1 MEDILIYWYVL
12 SPYLGSYW
20 LYISRRSEN
29 MEKLLFISDV
39 SRILL
44 SLNSAFFLYPYMYW
58 NLWIC
63 IPIMPVIFLDIFIVF
78 DKNKIKDNTQGL
90 NKHFFDTRIHISK
103 LNKKLFMYFAL
114 L

>member
-1 MEDILIYWYVL
+1 
-12 SPYLGSYW
+12 
-20 LYISRRSEN
+20 
-29 MEKLLFISDV
+29 
-39 SRILL
+39 
-44 SLNSAFFLYPYMYW
+44 
-58 NLWIC
+58 
-63 IPIMPVIFLDIFIVF
+63 MPVIFLDIFIVF